1 MHVKTRSLSPGRS
14 IPALEMTSQSHFWI
28 CAYRTPIK
36 DSYHPLENSCMA
48 PGPLT
53 ATDMAATI
61 DIMVAQHS
69 IALWA
74 IVFDTPCTLDQS

>member
-1 MHVKTRSLSPGRS
+1 M
-14 IPALEMTSQSHFWI
+14 
-28 CAYRTPIK
+28 Y
-36 DSYHPLENSCMA
+36 DSRA
-48 PGPLT
+48 FVPGPLT